1 MAKFKCKITGT
12 VVEFIYP
19 ADIETTRDNPAYE
32 EINDGM
38 QEKQETE
45 KEVKKPR
52 KVKEAE

>member
-19 ADIETTRDNPAYE
+19 ADIETTRENPAYE
-32 EINDGM
+32 EISNGV